1 MALQGIRDH
10 NAVKLLEADWALM
23 DFQAYVNET
32 VAGNS
37 PNCGGLA
44 MVFTREGYA
53 GFTKFDDFST
63 VAVTP
68 LRQPY
73 RWCRESVLSAM
84 GTAKEVGRRGL
95 TVAVGQLSVESLTE
109 VDYGLKMR
117 DLLKEIVQLRLAF
130 DNDGCLEMLKTSSMT
145 SLQERERSR
154 VLEVVLHE
162 TGESSVRKVVD
173 WQCEAANVSYA
184 DSDAETVLA
193 TVCREE
199 LEPATSAVAQTRTN
213 GAEWHRWAENVPHVD
228 SEAETVPD
236 TGPTRRRRDGRV
248 VAVAAAE
255 RGTATN
261 TSPPRDLVLGDKAL
275 RMTLT
280 VDKHSDAATGNRS
293 FGGSA
298 ERNSAITLSNVERN
312 FWNGAFVYRNRN
324 IRVGMHSVVAVERL
338 ISEKIVVFQI
348 TPATA
353 AEIAGYM
360 VCAPLP
366 GRLKDFF
373 VAPLSKESPMP
384 WLLSDYV
391 KPSFEEGRKADYLMG
406 IAFIRMPVI
415 ALPPWL
421 PAKIKPKK
429 PKVSRGK
436 AVGAIELVG
445 KTTSEKGVATVVGSA
460 KIPHGLTLT
469 TSVPCDLEQA
479 PMSTTA
485 TRYVLSAALSGPEHE
500 SFTGATT
507 RQISK
512 RKAAAADSFAPI
524 RIKHAFVFEEL
535 ISSHPR
541 SSPYIMASLVT
552 SEPFSTCVWGKL
564 GAQCP
569 DDESSNAGDSF
580 KTNLLSATPE
590 SRLASGK
597 GEVDVSKTLPPRS
610 LTPPLVASQPRPS
623 TSRNVTA
630 SSWSKVKTAPQK
642 NLKPNSEGGT
652 APEMSNLPAV
662 RTKGHM

>member
-1 MALQGIRDH
+1 
-10 NAVKLLEADWALM
+10 
-23 DFQAYVNET
+23 
-32 VAGNS
+32 
-37 PNCGGLA
+37 
-44 MVFTREGYA
+44 
-53 GFTKFDDFST
+53 
-63 VAVTP
+63 
-68 LRQPY
+68 
-73 RWCRESVLSAM
+73 
-84 GTAKEVGRRGL
+84 
-95 TVAVGQLSVESLTE
+95 
-109 VDYGLKMR
+109 
-117 DLLKEIVQLRLAF
+117 
-130 DNDGCLEMLKTSSMT
+130 
-145 SLQERERSR
+145 
-154 VLEVVLHE
+154 
-162 TGESSVRKVVD
+162 
-173 WQCEAANVSYA
+173 
-184 DSDAETVLA
+184 
-193 TVCREE
+193 
-199 LEPATSAVAQTRTN
+199 
-213 GAEWHRWAENVPHVD
+213 
-228 SEAETVPD
+228 
-236 TGPTRRRRDGRV
+236 
-248 VAVAAAE
+248 
-255 RGTATN
+255 
-261 TSPPRDLVLGDKAL
+261 
-275 RMTLT
+275 
-280 VDKHSDAATGNRS
+280 
-293 FGGSA
+293 
-298 ERNSAITLSNVERN
+298 
-312 FWNGAFVYRNRN
+312 
-324 IRVGMHSVVAVERL
+324 
-338 ISEKIVVFQI
+338 
-348 TPATA
+348 
-353 AEIAGYM
+353 
-360 VCAPLP
+360 APLP

-445 KTTSEKGVATVVGSA
+445 KTTSEKGVATV
-460 KIPHGLTLT
+460 
-469 TSVPCDLEQA
+469 A

-541 SSPYIMASLVT
+541 SSPYITASLVT

-630 SSWSKVKTAPQK
+630 SSWSKVKTALQK
-642 NLKPNSEGGT
+642 NLKPNSEGGN
-652 APEMSNLPAV
+652 APEMSKPSGSEVTAATSSLIDTRKPSTVPKVSQQSITSREKGKVHVSKTLPHRSLPPPLLFCQPRTVLFRPVLFAGPISSRPISTGPISPSINSSTQWHCKVDSSFEKRLYHKKTSGQNHQFDYLYGFFCVCVTVTVRGITTAPAPNVLLSSAPINSLASVKDSLTLVGIRDHNAV
-662 RTKGHM
+662 KLLEADWALMDFQAYVNETVAGNSPNCGGLAMVSTREGYAGLTKFDDFSTVAVTPLRQPYRWCHESVLSAMGTAKEVGRVRVFDNDGCLEMLKTSSMTSLQERERSRVLEVVLHETGESSVRKVVDWQCETANVSYADSDAETVLATDCREELEPATSAVAQTRTNGAEWHRWAENVPHVDSEAETVPDTG